1 MVSNNPLIYTRVI
14 TVEWVLIVDESFE
27 SFESFQDIPCEWNY
41 N

>member
-1 MVSNNPLIYTRVI
+1 MVSNNLLIYTRVI

-27 SFESFQDIPCEWNY
+27 SFQDIPCEWKY